1 MFILWNQ
8 TAYIDIFIPNSMKK
22 LLIVEDEFIEARNL
36 EGILVKA
43 GYTVCGTARSVAAA
57 LAIVAEEQPDFV
69 LIDIFL
75 KGPQTGIDLAT
86 VLRQKRVPFLF
97 VSANSDPSTLD
108 AAKKTAPY
116 GFLVKPFRERDVLV
130 MLEIAIYQYEYGL
143 EAMMR
148 KLPAD
153 RRTPAPQTIHVSEA
167 AAGIVGKNPSLLQV
181 MDHVRIVAPSS
192 TSVLILGESGTGKER
207 IAQALHELSPRK
219 DHPFVKVNCAALPV
233 TLIESILFGHEKGA
247 FTDAISRVTGKFE
260 QAEKGTLFLDEI
272 GELSVGVQVK
282 LLRALQEKEIE
293 RIGGKQ
299 TLKVDV
305 RIVAATNR
313 DLEKEVA
320 AGRFRLDLYYRL
332 NVFPIHVPPLRQR
345 KDDIL
350 LLAQHFIELFCRQEG
365 RTPFAL
371 PPGLSSRLQDYHWP
385 GNIRELENAVRRM
398 VLLGPDQPDA
408 SVYFGGRAYAMA
420 EQAAS
425 AENQDIKTWQSYE
438 REYILYTLKKC
449 KGKISGKNGAA
460 ELLDLAPSTLESKM
474 KRLGIGKHDYTSAD

>member
-1 MFILWNQ
+1 
-8 TAYIDIFIPNSMKK
+8 MKK
-22 LLIVEDEFIEARNL
+22 LLIVEDEFIEAKNL
-36 EGILVKA
+36 ERILVKA
-43 GYTVCGTARSVAAA
+43 GYAVCGTARSVDAA
-57 LAIVAEEQPDFV
+57 LAIVSEEQPDFV

-75 KGPQTGIDLAT
+75 KGPQTGIDLAMA
-86 VLRQKRVPFLF
+86 LRRKQIPFLY

-116 GFLVKPFRERDVLV
+116 GFLLKPFRERDVLV

-148 KLPAD
+148 KQPASGHSARPD
-153 RRTPAPQTIHVSEA
+153 GNASNPP
-167 AAGIVGKNPSLLQV
+167 AGIIGKNPSLLQV
-181 MDHVRIVAPSS
+181 MEHVRIVSPSA

-207 IAQALHELSPRK
+207 IAQALHEMSPRK
-219 DHPFVKVNCAALPV
+219 AHPFVKVNCAALPI

-247 FTDAISRVTGKFE
+247 FTDAVSRVTGKFE

-272 GELSVGVQVK
+272 GELPVSVQVK

-299 TLKVDV
+299 VMKVDV

-332 NVFPIHVPPLRQR
+332 NVFPIHIPPLRQR

-350 LLAQHFIELFCRQEG
+350 LLARHFIELFCNQEG
-365 RTPFAL
+365 RAPFSL
-371 PPGLSSRLQDYHWP
+371 PPGLCGKLQDYHWP

-398 VLLGPDQPDA
+398 VLLGPDLPDA
-408 SVYFGGRAYAMA
+408 SVYFGERAHAMPG
-420 EQAAS
+420 QAPF
-425 AENQDIKTWQSYE
+425 AENQDVKTWQSYE
-438 REYILYTLKKC
+438 REYILYTLRKC
-449 KGKISGKNGAA
+449 KGKISGKSGAA

-474 KRLGIGKHDYTSAD
+474 KRLGIRKHDYTNKE